1 MSLHLCQDEGTDPLP
16 AQAHA
21 RLLEVSERVG
31 RAHELP
37 AEVDLVLID
46 DGYMSRLNATY
57 RGMEGATDVLSF
69 DLGSTPGQANTDRGE
84 IYISLPQAKRQAAAL
99 AVPLLEEL
107 SRLLVHG
114 LLHLAGWV
122 HDTREQLEIME
133 RETETFIDAVDMATT
148 L

>member
-1 MSLHLCQDEGTDPLP
+1 
-16 AQAHA
+16 
-21 RLLEVSERVG
+21 
-31 RAHELP
+31 
-37 AEVDLVLID
+37 VDLVLID